1 MVAVRGPVKEGC
13 GMRPKRARYVV
24 VCLLIVGVFALIW
37 MKMYDLQIVL
47 ATDYTQQAQSK
58 TTKTLSL
65 TGKRG
70 TIYDANM
77 TPLAYDRESF
87 NVQFY
92 RDPSRSSDEDRA
104 AYTQSII
111 KTIELVEANGKTTI
125 DEFWL
130 AKDEEG
136 NWYFDTGTT
145 NPTTAAKREEQWR
158 SNFYLTTTPV
168 EDLFDTLCTNYAI
181 PEELSEEMKLKVLA
195 IWQKSRMYNYLSLP
209 VTIAEDVGM
218 QTVGEV
224 EARSVELDGMSIE
237 QGYTRVYPKGDLA
250 AHVIGYTSKISG
262 EQTLRDYQEKGYS
275 TDATVGQA
283 GIEYSMEA
291 YLTPQISYR
300 KGQRVVEL
308 DNRGKIIREI
318 SYQAP
323 VDGDDIILTIDSQLQ
338 QVMQD
343 ALEANI
349 KGIHNFQENEMNKKA
364 WRQDNQEELLAYEER
379 GQEVQM
385 ATSGAAVAMD
395 PNSGR
400 ILAMASYPTFDLS
413 QFEGGRVSSAYWNE
427 LVNNQDN
434 PLYNRAISTRDTP
447 GSCFKMVTAL
457 AGLME
462 GAITLET
469 TISDKGPFDTGDV
482 SNQPRCWA
490 SAATRK
496 SQHQNQTVVEGLKNS
511 CNYFFYQVGMDTGID
526 NLVKWAARLG
536 LTSKTNIELPAEST
550 SFVGNQLMLYD
561 SDRAIDDQYTSKPYF
576 ASVMIKRKLR
586 EVGED
591 RGIEYDEDRLD
602 KVAKMI
608 LDLVNQEGTKEQW
621 IQPIREILMEQM
633 NLPSSYIQSHYMVN
647 TFVSYIND
655 LRWTASE
662 TVMAAIGQ
670 SITQI
675 TPVAAARYV
684 SAVAN
689 GGTVYDAQIVDK
701 IVSPSGEIV
710 VEKEPVVANRI
721 TGAADYLAAIQA
733 GMQDVTDPDAG
744 GTASSRFA
752 KAKYAPAAK
761 TGTAQ
766 RSDIDIENNSWLV
779 TYAPKTGTPEIVVV
793 VYIQN
798 GYAGSYSSS
807 TAIATID
814 YYLDSIYEKSDTLTV
829 PQANTLA
836 E

>member
-1 MVAVRGPVKEGC
+1 M
-13 GMRPKRARYVV
+13 
-24 VCLLIVGVFALIW
+24 
-37 MKMYDLQIVL
+37 
-47 ATDYTQQAQSK
+47 
-58 TTKTLSL
+58 
-65 TGKRG
+65 
-70 TIYDANM
+70 
-77 TPLAYDRESF
+77 
-87 NVQFY
+87 
-92 RDPSRSSDEDRA
+92 
-104 AYTQSII
+104 
-111 KTIELVEANGKTTI
+111 
-125 DEFWL
+125 
-130 AKDEEG
+130 
-136 NWYFDTGTT
+136 
-145 NPTTAAKREEQWR
+145 
-158 SNFYLTTTPV
+158 

-413 QFEGGRVSSAYWNE
+413 QFQGGRVSSAYWNE
-427 LVNNQDN
+427 LVNDQDN

-621 IQPIREILMEQM
+621 NQPIREILMEQM

>member
-1 MVAVRGPVKEGC
+1 
-13 GMRPKRARYVV
+13 
-24 VCLLIVGVFALIW
+24 
-37 MKMYDLQIVL
+37 
-47 ATDYTQQAQSK
+47 
-58 TTKTLSL
+58 
-65 TGKRG
+65 
-70 TIYDANM
+70 
-77 TPLAYDRESF
+77 
-87 NVQFY
+87 
-92 RDPSRSSDEDRA
+92 
-104 AYTQSII
+104 
-111 KTIELVEANGKTTI
+111 
-125 DEFWL
+125 
-130 AKDEEG
+130 
-136 NWYFDTGTT
+136 
-145 NPTTAAKREEQWR
+145 
-158 SNFYLTTTPV
+158 
-168 EDLFDTLCTNYAI
+168 
-181 PEELSEEMKLKVLA
+181 
-195 IWQKSRMYNYLSLP
+195 
-209 VTIAEDVGM
+209 
-218 QTVGEV
+218 
-224 EARSVELDGMSIE
+224 
-237 QGYTRVYPKGDLA
+237 
-250 AHVIGYTSKISG
+250 
-262 EQTLRDYQEKGYS
+262 
-275 TDATVGQA
+275 
-283 GIEYSMEA
+283 
-291 YLTPQISYR
+291 
-300 KGQRVVEL
+300 
-308 DNRGKIIREI
+308 
-318 SYQAP
+318 
-323 VDGDDIILTIDSQLQ
+323 
-338 QVMQD
+338 
-343 ALEANI
+343 
-349 KGIHNFQENEMNKKA
+349 MNKKA

-427 LVNNQDN
+427 LVNDQDN

-621 IQPIREILMEQM
+621 NQPIREILMEQM

-670 SITQI
+670 SITQV
-675 TPVAAARYV
+675 TPVAVARYV

>member
-1 MVAVRGPVKEGC
+1 
-13 GMRPKRARYVV
+13 MRPKRARYVV
-24 VCLLIVGVFALIW
+24 VCLVILGVFALIW

-77 TPLAYDRESF
+77 IPLAYDRESF

-130 AKDEEG
+130 AKDENG
-136 NWYFDTGTT
+136 NWHFDTGTT

-158 SNFYLTTTPV
+158 SNFYLTDTPV

-262 EQTLRDYQEKGYS
+262 EQTLRDYQDKGYS

-469 TISDKGPFDTGDV
+469 RISDEGPFDTGDV

-621 IQPIREILMEQM
+621 NQPIREILMEQM

-670 SITQI
+670 SITQV
-675 TPVAAARYV
+675 TPVAVARYV

-721 TGAADYLAAIQA
+721 TGAADYLTAIQE

-807 TAIATID
+807 TAISTID
-814 YYLDSIYEKSDTLTV
+814 YYLDSIYEKSDTLTI
-829 PQANTLA
+829 PQANQLA
-836 E
+836 Q

>member
-1 MVAVRGPVKEGC
+1 
-13 GMRPKRARYVV
+13 MRPKRARYVV
-24 VCLLIVGVFALIW
+24 VCLVILGVFALIW

-77 TPLAYDRESF
+77 IPLAYDRESF

-130 AKDEEG
+130 AKDENG
-136 NWYFDTGTT
+136 NWHFDTGTT

-158 SNFYLTTTPV
+158 SNFYLTDTPV

-262 EQTLRDYQEKGYS
+262 EQTLRDYQDKGYS

-469 TISDKGPFDTGDV
+469 RISDEGPFDTGDV

-621 IQPIREILMEQM
+621 NQPIREILMEQM

-670 SITQI
+670 SITQV
-675 TPVAAARYV
+675 TPVAVARYV

-721 TGAADYLAAIQA
+721 TGAADYLTAIQE
-733 GMQDVTDPDAG
+733 GMHDVTDPDAG

-807 TAIATID
+807 TAISTID
-814 YYLDSIYEKSDTLTV
+814 YYLDSIYEKSDTLTI
-829 PQANTLA
+829 PQANQLA
-836 E
+836 Q

>member
-1 MVAVRGPVKEGC
+1 
-13 GMRPKRARYVV
+13 MRPKRARYVV

-47 ATDYTQQAQSK
+47 STDYTQQAQSK

-77 TPLAYDRESF
+77 TLLAYDRESF

-413 QFEGGRVSSAYWNE
+413 QFQGGRVSSAYWNE
-427 LVNNQDN
+427 LVNDQDN